1 MHKRIK
7 QLLNEAT
14 SGHEQE
20 TDRSKVMTV
29 SDREM
34 EIFAQLIVRECADI
48 VSDTAVDTPP
58 NDLFYGYNLGVN
70 KAAENIKERF
80 EIEK

>member
-1 MHKRIK
+1 MHQRIK
-7 QLLNEAT
+7 QLINEAT

-34 EIFAQLIVRECADI
+34 EIFAQLIVRECASI
-48 VSDTAVDTPP
+48 VDT
-58 NDLFYGYNLGVN
+58 YGRWILYDKLAVKIKREFGV
-70 KAAENIKERF
+70 EE
-80 EIEK
+80 

>member
-1 MHKRIK
+1 MHQRIK
-7 QLLNEAT
+7 QLINEAT

-34 EIFAQLIVRECADI
+34 EIFAQLIVKECASI
-48 VSDTAVDTPP
+48 VDT
-58 NDLFYGYNLGVN
+58 YGRWILYDKLAVKIKREFGV
-70 KAAENIKERF
+70 EE
-80 EIEK
+80 